1 MAFFFTEVSASLYS
15 STSLR
20 SVEDTFIEF
29 PEELLPEVFFDEDVL
44 AADVFLFVD
53 VFFSAVVFLAAEELL

>member
-20 SVEDTFIEF
+20 SVEDTFMEL
-29 PEELLPEVFFDEDVL
+29 PEELLPEVFFDEDV
-44 AADVFLFVD
+44 FLFVD
-53 VFFSAVVFLAAEELL
+53 VFFSVVVFFPAEELL